1 MNIIFGMPH
10 WIVLAF
16 GKTDDFSLESTYVIY
31 QLLTQFN
38 EVLYFKY
45 VLQIFKYINS
55 WFFQFMVCMFF
66 LSQNI

>member
-1 MNIIFGMPH
+1 
-10 WIVLAF
+10 LAF

-55 WFFQFMVCMFF
+55 
-66 LSQNI
+66 